1 MFPRGRILRSKP
13 STEGP
18 VPSDYDAELIQP
30 WEPKFAERIF
40 DFLFESP
47 RAAKRFSNILPL
59 VEGAAG
65 RGKTKRIPKE
75 PGRATF
81 AQAMLLVAVLTGFP
95 GSARALVAHP
105 ETGCC

>member
-1 MFPRGRILRSKP
+1 MGAEICGTDLRFF
-13 STEGP
+13 
-18 VPSDYDAELIQP
+18 V
-30 WEPKFAERIF
+30 RV
-40 DFLFESP
+40 
-47 RAAKRFSNILPL
+47 AARSQAVQQYLPL

>member
-47 RAAKRFSNILPL
+47 RAAKRFSNIYRLLKAPL
-59 VEGAAG
+59 GAG
-65 RGKTKRIPKE
+65 RLRE
-75 PGRATF
+75 FRRNR
-81 AQAMLLVAVLTGFP
+81 VARLSP
-95 GSARALVAHP
+95 RL
-105 ETGCC
+105 CCLWRC